1 MKKLSKNEINV
12 LTNVILE
19 KVKEVKNK
27 TYEKLL
33 SKDKMYLKWKKLNG
47 ERKILNDK
55 VQELNKEINNIQ
67 GEISG
72 KYKIYIGYDGLNN
85 VMISSNNNNDW
96 NKINKIN
103 NEIVLMGIGNNF
115 NVDELIDKLVDKYSK
130 EVI

>member
-1 MKKLSKNEINV
+1 MKKLSKNEVNV
-12 LTNVILE
+12 LTNVVLE
-19 KVKEVKNK
+19 KVKEVKK
-27 TYEKLL
+27 ETYEKML

-55 VQELNKEINNIQ
+55 VQELNKEINSIY

-85 VMISSNNNNDW
+85 IMISSNNNNDW
-96 NKINKIN
+96 NKIN